1 MSILVECALVE
12 LDEGGESAGVP
23 ADDRQHQ
30 RQAVAGGADHR
41 VGAATNTDPGGEM
54 SRWERRAHVLVD
66 ERRSGG
72 AGPRDGLVTEQAREE
87 VELLLEQRLVVGEIE
102 SEQRER
108 VGERAASDDQ
118 LGAAV

>member
-1 MSILVECALVE
+1 MSVLVECALVE

-23 ADDRQHQ
+23 ANDGQHQ
-30 RQAVAGGADHR
+30 GQAVAGGADHR
-41 VGAATNTDPGGEM
+41 LGAATDTHPGGEV
-54 SRWERRAHVLVD
+54 SRWERRAHVLLS

-72 AGPRDGLVTEQAREE
+72 AGPGDRLVTEQAREE

-108 VGERAASDDQ
+108 VGERA
-118 LGAAV
+118 